1 MQFVTRANGHS
12 VALTMGVSDNLL
24 NFIPADLTFSG
35 VMLGRI
41 KGTGISIKGLE
52 FLVLVTTPTA
62 AIVFGGTGAR
72 HWRTPLAG
80 LTAIH
85 QGLDSVRFVAAD
97 GSDIKFI
104 TGFPPRAKI
113 IRHLFAAELNAR
125 GLGGPAGS
133 TF

>member
-12 VALTMGVSDNLL
+12 VALTMGLSDSHLNL
-24 NFIPADLTFSG
+24 IPADLTFSG

-52 FLVLVTTPTA
+52 FMVLVTTPTE
-62 AIVFGGTGAR
+62 AIVFGRNGAT
-72 HWRTPLAG
+72 HWRKPLAG
-80 LTAIH
+80 MTASN
-85 QGLDSVRFVAAD
+85 QGLDSVRFVAGD

-133 TF
+133 KF